1 MREAMS
7 RICPFNSWAAR
18 CTATPWTKVA
28 RLPEV
33 GPASGVLPVSA
44 ATTRICSG
52 SMPNSSAATWVTTV
66 MTPWPMS
73 QAPE

>member
-7 RICPFNSWAAR
+7 RICSRSSRAAF

-52 SMPNSSAATWVTTV
+52 SMPSSSAATWVTTV